1 MVNEKCSLK
10 NGITKY
16 IIQEKLIP
24 EIKSKPTSQEF
35 IRLIL
40 NEEETENFFNS
51 ANFLSIIYKKYSKL
65 NSKSTNKSIISTTLE
80 QKEDYANLN
89 ENSASI
95 IRGQS
100 SDIILTTDENEE
112 IRQESKVVMSVIVT

>member
-1 MVNEKCSLK
+1 VVNEKCSLK